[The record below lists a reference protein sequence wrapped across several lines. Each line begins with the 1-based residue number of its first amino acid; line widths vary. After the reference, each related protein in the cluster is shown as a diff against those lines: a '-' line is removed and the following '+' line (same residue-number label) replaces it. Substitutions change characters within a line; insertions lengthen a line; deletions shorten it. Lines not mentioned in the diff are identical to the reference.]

1 MRLDFLTPRIDRLS
15 ADGAVEAV
23 HAGALLGRLF
33 RKPVML
39 LAREMCA
46 FALFEAANLP
56 RNRRRQAA
64 RLHARTASPY
74 IAGGAALVKSGEDFG
89 VWWWDLARVA
99 PMIAGHGDVALRPE
113 TLAQP
118 AGRDWRIVKLARGY
132 EAQHWRDGGLR
143 ASAWRPTRYDEA
155 AWTAFAR
162 TQRDARI
169 DAPETPPPAETLPVD
184 TAGEAFSLART
195 EITREQAIGLGLGAL
210 ALASTSLFAL
220 VLGQTIQT
228 QEAARKIEAETAE
241 IQAATPRQADTMA
254 LEGDRRMLASYREI
268 EGRTSPLSAAGAA
281 IGIVA
286 MHDLTPQSL
295 ESAEDKVT
303 VTLPYEAVKIVGDL
317 VAEFETSGYFRDVR
331 PRTDAGAKTLV
342 IEMQVRE
349 AAPPLSPDA

>member
-23 HAGALLGRLF
+23 HTGALLGRLF

-46 FALFEAANLP
+46 FALFETANLP

-99 PMIAGHGDVALRPE
+99 PMIAGRGDVALRPE

-132 EAQHWRDGGLR
+132 EAQHWRDGALR

-254 LEGDRRMLASYREI
+254 LEGERRMLASYREI
-268 EGRTSPLSAAGAA
+268 EGRTNPLSAAGAA

-317 VAEFETSGYFRDVR
+317 VAEFETSGYFRDVQ